1 MYATGTLNQLL
12 QLRHPF
18 CRLSEMFRISEDARA
33 ELLRLKSDSSRALL
47 YQRVRERVRDVVDN
61 VDDRRLRQR
70 RYRQPS
76 LFGFTVTVAADT
88 YLVLWRVGAD
98 QTIEIHYIG
107 PDI

>member
-1 MYATGTLNQLL
+1 
-12 QLRHPF
+12 
-18 CRLSEMFRISEDARA
+18 MFRISEDARA
-33 ELLRLKSDSSRALL
+33 ELLRLKSDISRELL
-47 YQRVRERVRDVVDN
+47 YQRLRERVRDVVGN

-70 RYRQPS
+70 RYQR

-98 QTIEIHYIG
+98 QTVEIHYIG